1 MASHINI
8 PKLNAVESFIA
19 GAPDAKVAMPA
30 KDDEVQKQISL
41 KLPTALLAKVDA
53 AASRFNT
60 SRAGYIKTL
69 LSKGVEQDAP

>member
-1 MASHINI
+1 MKNHINI
-8 PKLNAVESFIA
+8 PKPAAQSFIA
-19 GAPDAKVAMPA
+19 GAPDAKPA
-30 KDDEVQKQISL
+30 EPARGEEHQKQISL

-53 AASRFNT
+53 AAARFNT

>member
-1 MASHINI
+1 MKSHINI
-8 PKLNAVESFIA
+8 PTAAAVQGFIA
-19 GAPDAKVAMPA
+19 GAPDAKATAPA
-30 KDDEVQKQISL
+30 KDDELQKQISL